1 MKKRSFLQ
9 LVLVVGLCGAAFAC
23 GWVGY
28 SRNHHATE
36 SRASSPEALASQSTP
51 ESTNGPSSI
60 TESAAKPESRVATK
74 PKLVA
79 FQLQSTPE
87 MMNFRPGDRVDI
99 LTSIKRRDIPLV
111 YDATVLQSNSTSCM
125 FLVPLSESK
134 AVSQAIAEGKNIK
147 LVPSS
152 TVSSSDSYR
161 PA

>member
-1 MKKRSFLQ
+1 MKKRSYLQ
-9 LVLVVGLCGAAFAC
+9 RVFVAGMCCVAFAS
-23 GWVGY
+23 GWIGY
-28 SRNHHATE
+28 RRNNQANQPI
-36 SRASSPEALASQSTP
+36 SVSSQPSGSQSV
-51 ESTNGPSSI
+51 EDVQPSI
-60 TESAAKPESRVATK
+60 AAETKNTTK

-79 FQLQSTPE
+79 IQLQSTPE

-111 YDATVLQSNSTSCM
+111 YDATILQSNSNSCM

-134 AVSQAIAEGKNIK
+134 AVSQAIAEGKSIK

-152 TVSSSDSYR
+152 TGTLSDDHR

>member
-1 MKKRSFLQ
+1 MKKRSYLQ
-9 LVLVVGLCGAAFAC
+9 LVLVAGMCCVAFAC

-28 SRNHHATE
+28 RRNNQAN
-36 SRASSPEALASQSTP
+36 QQ
-51 ESTNGPSSI
+51 N
-60 TESAAKPESRVATK
+60 SAAARSAGTQVAEDNQPSIAAEAKKTTK

-79 FQLQSTPE
+79 IQLQSTPE

-111 YDATVLQSNSTSCM
+111 YDATILQSNSSSCM

-134 AVSQAIAEGKNIK
+134 AVSQAIAEGKSIK

-152 TVSSSDSYR
+152 TGTLSDDYR